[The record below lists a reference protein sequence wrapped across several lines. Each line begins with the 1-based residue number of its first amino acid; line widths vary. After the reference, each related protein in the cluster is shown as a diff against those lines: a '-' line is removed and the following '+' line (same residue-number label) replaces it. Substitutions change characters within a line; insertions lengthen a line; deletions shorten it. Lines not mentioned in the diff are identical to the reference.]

1 MQGGAMTLAKTARP
15 AEEVAPAPARAA
27 RPAAAIVG
35 ALLVVYVV
43 WGSTYLAIRI
53 ALDGIPPLLMG
64 AGRFLIAG
72 GILYTVLRVRGVP
85 APTRPQWRNATAIG
99 AFLFL
104 GGNGLVTIAEQWV
117 SSGLVAL
124 GVAAAPLWAV
134 AIASAREGRPRAL
147 EALGLAVGV
156 AGVVLLN
163 AGTELAVHPLGAVAC
178 LCSSLSWAFG
188 SMWGRGRDL
197 PPGMMAAAAEML
209 GGGAL
214 MTVVG
219 LAWGERMTA
228 LPAAGPALAF
238 VYLVVFGSLVAF
250 SAFHYLL
257 HRVRPA
263 LATSNGFVNP
273 VVAVLLGAA
282 LAGEHVGVHEVGAM
296 AAILVG
302 VGLVLAGA
310 RR

>member
-1 MQGGAMTLAKTARP
+1 MRGATTTAESP
-15 AEEVAPAPARAA
+15 ASHGDVAPVRAPAID
-27 RPAAAIVG
+27 PPVVV

-53 ALDGIPPLLMG
+53 ALDGVPPLLMG
-64 AGRFLIAG
+64 AGRFLLAG
-72 GILYTVLRVRGVP
+72 GIMYVVLRARGTP
-85 APTRPQWRNATAIG
+85 PPTANQWRNAITVG

-134 AIASAREGRPRAL
+134 SIASIREGRPRAV
-147 EALGLAVGV
+147 EAVGLGIGI
-156 AGVVLLN
+156 AGVALLN
-163 AGTELAVHPLGAVAC
+163 SGTELGGRPLGALAC

-188 SMWGRGRDL
+188 SMWSRGRDL
-197 PPGMMAAAAEML
+197 PAGMMAAAAEML

-214 MTVVG
+214 LLGVG
-219 LAWGERMTA
+219 LAWGERLTA
-228 LPAAGPALAF
+228 VPALRPALAF
-238 VYLVVFGSLVAF
+238 AHLVVFGSLLAF
-250 SAFHYLL
+250 SAFHWLL

-273 VVAVLLGAA
+273 VVAVVLGAA
-282 LAGEHVGVHEVGAM
+282 LAGEHVGAPELGAM
-296 AAILVG
+296 AAILLG
-302 VGLVLAGA
+302 VGLVMAGS